1 MNLIRWELMKIFK
14 QKSLYIIGLFL
25 FSWFAFVL
33 FSNTYEAETTQKVY
47 KEWEGKITAEK
58 IAATEKVNAE
68 LNEYFS
74 KEQASPDARKNAESA
89 VVENIAQSQNIESS
103 KKEMIVELDKR
114 IVQAEENGD
123 RSLINELQLQ
133 KSMYNE
139 VEINK
144 ISYYRGPLE
153 AVDFVNVFG
162 LILSGLFLLVGLSGI
177 YSNEHSSGVEN
188 YLLSAKNGRKA
199 TMRAKLAAA
208 SIFAVSVV
216 VVWEVFNLMMRTAVY
231 GTKGWDMP
239 IQYSFKY
246 FFAPYS
252 LTFMEYHM
260 IQMGIHL
267 VAAIAFA
274 GVIVVVS
281 TLSKTTV
288 VSFFVSG
295 IIFGVPVLA
304 ESIMDSNDEWVGI
317 ALRYTLTNI
326 MKVEGLFMNFISV
339 NVFGYPIIAP
349 YIGIVLAAVVLVLS
363 GIAALF
369 LIEKK
374 QIA

>member
-1 MNLIRWELMKIFK
+1 MNLIKWELMKIFK

-33 FSNTYEAETTQKVY
+33 FSNTYETETTQKVY

-58 IAATEKVNAE
+58 MAAAEKVNAD

-74 KEQASPDARKNAESA
+74 KEQVSPDARKNAESA
-89 VVENIAQSQNIESS
+89 VVENIAQSQHIESTRN
-103 KKEMIVELDKR
+103 EMVVELDKR
-114 IVQAEENGD
+114 IVQAKEKGD

-133 KSMYNE
+133 INMYNE

-162 LILSGLFLLVGLSGI
+162 LILSGLFLLIGLSGI

-188 YLLSAKNGRKA
+188 YILSTKNGRKA
-199 TMRAKLAAA
+199 TMTAKLAAA
-208 SIFAVSVV
+208 AIFAVVVV
-216 VVWEVFNLMMRTAVY
+216 VVWEVFNLITRTVVY

-246 FFAPYS
+246 FFSPYS

-260 IQMGIHL
+260 IQLGIHL

-295 IIFGVPVLA
+295 FIFGVPVLA
-304 ESIMDSNDEWVGI
+304 QSIMNSNEEWVRI

-349 YIGIVLAAVVLVLS
+349 YIGIALAAVVLVLS